1 VTGNTQQ
8 QQWHH
13 GHSGTGSMTT
23 VLQHHQ
29 FLTRYDKVIAAEEIR
44 FFLKG
49 INHPAAAANK
59 PDRHSDAARRQ

>member
-13 GHSGTGSMTT
+13 DHSNTGSMTT

-29 FLTRYDKVIAAEEIR
+29 LLLCYEKVIAAGEIR
-44 FFLKG
+44 NSLKG
-49 INHPAAAANK
+49 INQPAAAANK
-59 PDRHSDAARRQ
+59 LDRHSDAA